1 MPKREETLGIEA
13 ALQSMC
19 EEKRIYGCEEITIGF
34 CNAGRG
40 QEVVDFAT
48 MDSKGVLK
56 CYEIKVTLS
65 DLKSKAKKSWYGHYN
80 YLVVSKELYQ
90 KVEDWSE
97 FLPDGVGLIVATK
110 HKHDDAWGL
119 SSAIKAKK
127 QDIDAEQEN
136 MMKESMIRSIYLKYQ
151 KYKNVQSLEKH
162 KQLIQKLKNSEEDT
176 KHWQNI
182 ALDMRVEQQAYVE
195 AYRFNHGINHDK
207 YNKCRFRTIAR
218 EEIRQAIANGFDPY
232 EW

>member
-13 ALQSMC
+13 ALQNMC
-19 EEKRIYGCEEITIGF
+19 EEKRIYGCEEIRIGF
-34 CNAGRG
+34 YNAGRG
-40 QEVVDFAT
+40 QEIVDFAT
-48 MDSKGVLK
+48 MDSKGILR

-97 FLPDGVGLIVATK
+97 FLPNGVGLIVATK
-110 HKHDDAWGL
+110 HKSDDAWGL
-119 SSAIKAKK
+119 TSVIKAKK
-127 QDIDAEQEN
+127 QEIDAEQEN

-151 KYKNVQSLEKH
+151 KHKNAQSVEMQ
-162 KQLIQKLKNSEEDT
+162 KQLARKLKNSEEDARCW
-176 KHWQNI
+176 KRI
-182 ALDMRVEQQAYVE
+182 VLDMRAEQQAYVD
-195 AYRFNHGINHDK
+195 AYRHNHGINHDK